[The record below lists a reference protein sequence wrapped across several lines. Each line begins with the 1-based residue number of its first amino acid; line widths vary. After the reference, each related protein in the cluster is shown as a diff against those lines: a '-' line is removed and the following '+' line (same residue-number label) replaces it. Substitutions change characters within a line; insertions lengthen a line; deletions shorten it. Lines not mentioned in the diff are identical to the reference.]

1 MKLLISRAL
10 EEVNVVQIYM
20 WRFVVVVVL
29 VFFLEV
35 LIKCK
40 KSKSLSPHDI

>member
-10 EEVNVVQIYM
+10 EEVNVDQIYM

-29 VFFLEV
+29 VLFLV
-35 LIKCK
+35 
-40 KSKSLSPHDI
+40 SLDKMQEK

>member
-10 EEVNVVQIYM
+10 EEVNVDQIYM

-29 VFFLEV
+29 VFFLV
-35 LIKCK
+35 
-40 KSKSLSPHDI
+40 SLDKMQEK

>member
-10 EEVNVVQIYM
+10 EEVNVDQIYM

-29 VFFLEV
+29 VFLV
-35 LIKCK
+35 
-40 KSKSLSPHDI
+40 SLDKMQEK